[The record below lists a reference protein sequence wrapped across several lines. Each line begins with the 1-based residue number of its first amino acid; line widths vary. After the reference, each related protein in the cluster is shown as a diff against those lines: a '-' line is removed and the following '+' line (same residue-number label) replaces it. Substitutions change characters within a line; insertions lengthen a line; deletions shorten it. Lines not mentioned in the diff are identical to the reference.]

1 MQIICRSET
10 LRAVHRP
17 SQEPISAAHSCQAT
31 AAERHGRCT
40 HLLCDRSGGAAAF
53 EVAQAAAGVP
63 KVLRDLQGAE
73 VGKCSV
79 RQVHYGSRH
88 LWLVHAIADVFVA
101 KNYTPWTS
109 VPVCC
114 RRGCRMADEIDA
126 AATTEGDEA
135 TTNDG
140 ITPQRP
146 DKAREETRLAVD
158 TDIEAQQ
165 QHETKVCWPSSWHRL
180 ALPHGFLTSKAL

>member
-73 VGKCSV
+73 VCMCSV
-79 RQVHYGSRH
+79 RQVHNGSRH
-88 LWLVHAIADVFVA
+88 LWLVHAIADVLVA
-101 KNYTPWTS
+101 KTILHGRAYPFAA
-109 VPVCC
+109 
-114 RRGCRMADEIDA
+114 GA
-126 AATTEGDEA
+126 AAGWPMKLTLLRRQKVTKL
-135 TTNDG
+135 
-140 ITPQRP
+140 QR
-146 DKAREETRLAVD
+146 TMV
-158 TDIEAQQ
+158 
-165 QHETKVCWPSSWHRL
+165 
-180 ALPHGFLTSKAL
+180 